1 MKIEPKRHFHLPRD
15 VTGARSQGGRGGVGV
30 RDMSGTVV
38 EKFFVQNDVENT
50 LVTLIK
56 PRVWVR
62 FALEPFF

>member
-1 MKIEPKRHFHLPRD
+1 MKITLENRFIRD
-15 VTGARSQGGRGGVGV
+15 VTVTRSRGGRGC
-30 RDMSGTVV
+30 DMSGTVV

-56 PRVWVR
+56 PRVGVD